1 MASDGFDAIREEEI
15 IVPIVPLQII
25 EPTGDLQLVSAST
38 LSAPPPPQ
46 PQVKTKRSKTNVILK
61 QQNIPARETRSK
73 SVKPSANTRSKSKI

>member
-15 IVPIVPLQII
+15 IVPIVPLEII

-38 LSAPPPPQ
+38 PSAHPPPQ